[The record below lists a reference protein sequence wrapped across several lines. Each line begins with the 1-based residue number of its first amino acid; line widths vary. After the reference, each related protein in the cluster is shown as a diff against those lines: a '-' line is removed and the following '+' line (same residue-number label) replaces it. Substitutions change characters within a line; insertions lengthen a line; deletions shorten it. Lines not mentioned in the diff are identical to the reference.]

1 MYISAICDLQAEGF
15 SDGEMLKLLYKKLA
29 REIFHFIRDKNE
41 KYKIVKMKKELYSF
55 LLNNLDL
62 RRRLQLVYLMRKRKI
77 YVQ

>member
-1 MYISAICDLQAEGF
+1 MV
-15 SDGEMLKLLYKKLA
+15 KLLYKKLA
-29 REIFHFIRDKNE
+29 REIFHFIRDKKE
-41 KYKIVKMKKELYSF
+41 KYKIVEMKNELYSF